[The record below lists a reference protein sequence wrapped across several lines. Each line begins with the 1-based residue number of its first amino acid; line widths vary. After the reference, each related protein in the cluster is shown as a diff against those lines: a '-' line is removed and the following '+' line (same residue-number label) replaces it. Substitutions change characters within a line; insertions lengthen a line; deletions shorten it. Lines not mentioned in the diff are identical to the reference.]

1 MNLAMKPHSRKLLP
15 DADICG
21 TSTLLPPPYA
31 PDPVL
36 LHHPTNAT
44 TKAPPF
50 RPNSSLLDSSMA
62 LAALVLLTALFFMGF
77 FSLYLRR
84 FADSPSSSSRPRRRR
99 PPSSPFS
106 SSSLLPLWRSSNY
119 PKGLD
124 PSAVRSLPLV
134 SYGGDAK
141 HPIDCV
147 ICLCEFEDGE
157 TVKMIPYC
165 RHVFHPECVDTWLAS
180 HVSCPLCRSSRIFGG
195 GEACLGVSRGEVVD
209 RGGGESF
216 RSTVEIEDVGPV
228 GMMRRACSYPS
239 VGDRVVLERSLS
251 F

>member
-1 MNLAMKPHSRKLLP
+1 MKPHSRKLLP
-15 DADICG
+15 EADTLG
-21 TSTLLPPPYA
+21 TRALLPPPYA
-31 PDPVL
+31 PDPAL

-44 TKAPPF
+44 TKAQPF
-50 RPNSSLLDSSMA
+50 RPNSSPLDSSMA
-62 LAALVLLTALFFMGF
+62 LTALVLLTALFFMGF

-84 FADSPSSSSRPRRRR
+84 FSDSLSSSSRRR
-99 PPSSPFS
+99 PSSPFS

-124 PSAVRSLPLV
+124 PSTVRLLPIV

-141 HPIDCV
+141 HLIDCV

-180 HVSCPLCRSSRIFGG
+180 HVSCPLSRSSRIFGG
-195 GEACLGVSRGEVVD
+195 GEACLGVLRGEVVD
-209 RGGGESF
+209 HGGGESF
-216 RSTVEIEDVGPV
+216 RSTVEIENVGPV

>member
-1 MNLAMKPHSRKLLP
+1 MKPHIRKLLP
-15 DADICG
+15 DADTLG
-21 TSTLLPPPYA
+21 TST
-31 PDPVL
+31 L

-44 TKAPPF
+44 TKALPF
-50 RPNSSLLDSSMA
+50 RPNSSPLDSSVA
-62 LAALVLLTALFFMGF
+62 LTALVLLTALFFMGF

-84 FADSPSSSSRPRRRR
+84 FADSPSSSPRPRPR
-99 PPSSPFS
+99 PSSPFS

-180 HVSCPLCRSSRIFGG
+180 QVSCPLCRSSRIFGG
-195 GEACLGVSRGEVVD
+195 GEACLGVSRGEVV
-209 RGGGESF
+209 GGGEGESF
-216 RSTVEIEDVGPV
+216 RSTEEMENVGPV